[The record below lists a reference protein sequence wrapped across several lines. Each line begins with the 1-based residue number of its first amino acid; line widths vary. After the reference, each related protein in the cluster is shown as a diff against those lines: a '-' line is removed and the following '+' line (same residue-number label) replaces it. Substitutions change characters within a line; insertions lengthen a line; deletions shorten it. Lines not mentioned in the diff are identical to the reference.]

1 MLEGI
6 GSRYKGCL
14 IFILCATLSWWSLN
28 LFTYWWWKSVFW
40 LTEILHEP
48 IVDKFIKFIDE
59 QADIIMN
66 VSTEYTTQ
74 SVESLNTTYGR
85 VAPKKLIAKEFEER
99 LHLV

>member
-1 MLEGI
+1 
-6 GSRYKGCL
+6 
-14 IFILCATLSWWSLN
+14 
-28 LFTYWWWKSVFW
+28 
-40 LTEILHEP
+40 
-48 IVDKFIKFIDE
+48 
-59 QADIIMN
+59 MN